1 MMSRRA
7 FLCKLAA
14 THMLFA
20 VAAPRIAKLMA
31 PRTSAGIVVHNGWFL
46 KASDLL

>member
-7 FLCKLAA
+7 FLCKLAM
-14 THMLFA
+14 THLLLA
-20 VAAPRIAKLMA
+20 VAGPRIAKLIA
-31 PRTSAGIVVHNGWFL
+31 PRTSSGIVVHNGWFL